1 MMKGLYLLVL
11 ILLVRT
17 LNAQTPRIR
26 INSFLQGSGTV
37 SVRVWSPTTGYDYT
51 MHYDLGTPY
60 QNQDPEIPSPPAGN
74 NYSILVTNHS
84 NQSLSFVLT
93 QTGVNCDASRTRYT
107 NFAGPDYG
115 FVDLLANEVMS
126 GQSFYIAKDTL
137 KIRTNASYG
146 QVCTQTTAQNS
157 YQTGE
162 LFVNLFSG
170 NGYIRLQPIRYIDR
184 VLYFSSVNENCVLNG
199 QFKVYVNGNAVSYTP
214 DFLGYGL
221 AFLRLS
227 SSTELSVGDEVWGFN
242 QCTGQ
247 ISNVEYPRDVFA
259 YLEVKDGFS
268 HTGNRITPTYSLP
281 PYGLYTTPVE
291 VNQCTPVK
299 LSSHVLYEL
308 GLSNSGNNDNTYREE
323 GPYKI
328 NGQLVQES
336 EMWHGF
342 VPPNAGTYIQQGK
355 VFTNNGLIS
364 WLTRQP
370 RAAPV
375 KWEVNYR
382 GIVGNDE
389 GDNTFYMNGS
399 GFAQMKDDNYDLFQT
414 TYSEHDLPK
423 NKNKMPTSNPA
434 NYTLEATK
442 EGVIRFWHNGVKI
455 DSLVERV
462 KFEVLGGKGL
472 LSEMG
477 SVPYGK
483 EVVFTP
489 QDTGYYYVKATFN
502 GQIAVKQL
510 FHVKSNP
517 PKLSVGDTLKVV
529 TDQQVMI
536 SITNCAGTVKWDDG
550 STGSFI
556 QFSAKESRMVTASC
570 QPETGCFTKTVQT
583 YVQVKP
589 PKPTVQSSL
598 TDVCENTM
606 VTFSAGGCTG
616 QYLWSNGASGNQIT
630 LVATQ
635 PQLLWV
641 KCQDTAGTSD
651 PKFIQFRN

>member
-1 MMKGLYLLVL
+1 MKRIYLVSL
-11 ILLVRT
+11 ILLVQI

-37 SVRVWSPTTGYDYT
+37 SVRVWSPTTGYDRT
-51 MHYDLGTPY
+51 MQYDLGISY
-60 QNQDPEIPSPPAGN
+60 QSQDPQIPSPPAGN
-74 NYSILVTNHS
+74 NYSILVTNNS
-84 NQSLSFVLT
+84 NQSLSFALT
-93 QTGVNCDASRTRYT
+93 QTGTNCDPARTRYT

-115 FVDLLANEVMS
+115 FVDFLANDVGT
-126 GQSFYIAKDTL
+126 GQSFYLAKDTL
-137 KIRTNASYG
+137 KIRSNANYG
-146 QVCTQTTAQNS
+146 QACTLSPTQNS

-170 NGYIRLQPIRYIDR
+170 NGYIRLQPVRYIDR

-199 QFKVYVNGNAVSYTP
+199 QFKVYINGRSVPFTP

-221 AFLRLS
+221 AFLRLN
-227 SSTELSVGDEVWGFN
+227 STVELSVGDEVWGVN
-242 QCTGQ
+242 ECTGQ
-247 ISNVEYPRDVFA
+247 MSNVEYPRDVFA
-259 YLEVKDGFS
+259 YLEVKDGFT

-281 PYGLYTTPVE
+281 PYGLYITPVE
-291 VNQCTPVK
+291 VNQCTPIK

-308 GLSNSGNNDNTYREE
+308 GLSNSGNNDNTFRDE
-323 GPYKI
+323 GPFKI
-328 NGQLVQES
+328 NGQLLQES

-355 VFTNNGLIS
+355 VFTENGLIS
-364 WLTRQP
+364 WLTQQP

-375 KWEVNYR
+375 KWEVDYR
-382 GIVGNDE
+382 GIVGRDE

-399 GFAQMKDDNYDLFQT
+399 GFAQMKDNNYDLFQT

-423 NKNKMPTSNPA
+423 NKGKIPSSNPA

-462 KFEVLGGKGL
+462 KFEVLGGRGI

-477 SVPYGK
+477 EVPYGR

-502 GQIAVKQL
+502 GQIAVRQL

-517 PKLSVGDTLKVV
+517 PKLSTGDTLKVV
-529 TDQQVMI
+529 TNQQVMI
-536 SITNCAGTVKWDDG
+536 SVTNCAGTVKWDDG
-550 STGSFI
+550 SSGNFI
-556 QFSAKESRMVTASC
+556 QFSAKQSRMVTATC
-570 QPETGCFTKTVQT
+570 QPVSGCFTKTVQT
-583 YVQVKP
+583 YVQVTP

-598 TDVCENTM
+598 SEVCENKT
-606 VTFSAGGCTG
+606 VTLTAGGCTG
-616 QYLWSNGASGNQIT
+616 QYLWSNGAGSTQVT
-630 LVATQ
+630 LVADQ

-641 KCQDTAGTSD
+641 KCQDTAGTSAASY
-651 PKFIQFRN
+651 IQFRN